1 MCHELFCLPPDCLW
15 TEKICGASWTS
26 YDDGGEELRISLL
39 MIDGHLVQIGQA
51 IVAEGTTHGP
61 WGKLGRR
68 ASRHD
73 EEGEFYGF

>member
-1 MCHELFCLPPDCLW
+1 M
-15 TEKICGASWTS
+15 
-26 YDDGGEELRISLL
+26 RISLL

-68 ASRHD
+68 ASRHNDDD
-73 EEGEFYGF
+73 E